1 MIRFD
6 CDYLEGA
13 HPAILDALAR
23 ENFRQHMG
31 YSDDPI
37 SADARD
43 RIRAAFSCPDAAVE
57 FAPGGTLCNTVVIS
71 AALRPHQGVITADS
85 GHIARHESG
94 AIESSG
100 HKVLTVPTRDGKLA
114 ARDVRLMCEERR
126 NDPAYEHIVEPG
138 MVYLSQPT
146 ECGTLYSKREL
157 TEISAVAR
165 ALGIPLYID
174 GARLGYG
181 LASPENDLEM
191 ADIARLADAFC
202 IGGTKVGMLF
212 GEALVIPNRD
222 LQRDIRCI
230 LKQRGGLTA
239 KGWLM
244 GLQFLTMFEDD
255 RYMQGARHAIAQAM
269 RIRDA
274 FVAHGVPMPFPS
286 PTNQQFVALT
296 REQAAALDREFGSEF
311 WSPLPDGGKVVR
323 FCTSWATRTEDVD
336 ALIAAIAALF
346 PARPCGA

>member
-1 MIRFD
+1 MIHFD

-31 YSDDPI
+31 YSDDPL
-37 SADARD
+37 SHAARD
-43 RIRAAFSCPDAAVE
+43 RIRDAFGCPDAAVE
-57 FAPGGTLCNTVVIS
+57 FVPGGTLCNTVVIA
-71 AALRPHQGVITADS
+71 AALRPHQGVITARS
-85 GHIARHESG
+85 GHIANHESG
-94 AIESSG
+94 AIENAG
-100 HKVLTVPTRDGKLA
+100 HKVLTVPTDNGKIT
-114 ARDVRLMCEERR
+114 ARDIRLMCEERLA
-126 NDPAYEHIVEPG
+126 DPSYEHIVEPA

-146 ECGTLYSKREL
+146 ECGTLYSKQEL
-157 TEISAVAR
+157 TEISAVTR

-181 LASPENDLEM
+181 LASPQNDTEM
-191 ADIARLADAFC
+191 ADYPKLADAFC

-212 GEALVIPNRD
+212 GEALVISNPA
-222 LQRDIRCI
+222 LKKDIRCI

-255 RYMQGARHAIAQAM
+255 RYIQGARHAIAEAM

-274 FVAHGVPMPFPS
+274 FLACGVPMPFPS

-296 REQAAALDREFGSEF
+296 KAQAETLDRQFGSEF
-311 WSPLPDGGKVVR
+311 WSGLPDGGKVVR
-323 FCTSWATRTEDVD
+323 YCTSWATKPEHVD
-336 ALIAAIAALF
+336 LLIAAVKAL
-346 PARPCGA
+346 